1 MCHCGTLGLFSGNF
15 SWVAILHIDELANFS
30 PPPRAMWVE
39 LAQRLLCF
47 LPRGTYREQS
57 LEQSRE
63 EQMGYKP

>member
-1 MCHCGTLGLFSGNF
+1 
-15 SWVAILHIDELANFS
+15 VAILHIDELANFS